1 MAQRLIEVEKLLRG
15 YQESQDQTLVHAVSV
30 SLGVRRCKNFSL

>member
-15 YQESQDQTLVHAVSV
+15 YQEKQDQTLVHDVSV
-30 SLGVRRCKNFSL
+30 SLGTGRCKNLGS